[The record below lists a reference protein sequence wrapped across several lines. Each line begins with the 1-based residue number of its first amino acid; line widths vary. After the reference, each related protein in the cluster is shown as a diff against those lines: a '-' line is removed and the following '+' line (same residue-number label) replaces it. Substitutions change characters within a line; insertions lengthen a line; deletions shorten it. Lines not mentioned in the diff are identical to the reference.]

1 MTSSSVCINDKADI
15 NCGFQGANPTD
26 VEVIWYIARQNSRV
40 MTVPTN
46 DILTPTNG
54 LQWVLDVSSGNDRS
68 PHSKLIVGR
77 VGEEHHRSTYQCS
90 IGLPG
95 EPKIN
100 SAIETLI
107 VVGMIIIIL
116 YIFSDKNSI
125 LLSCIYICRS
135 SSQTKY
141 HDRNN

>member
-1 MTSSSVCINDKADI
+1 MICVCAYLNLVTHTYIDLQIINGPRSTMFVCINDKADV
-15 NCGFQGANPTD
+15 NCGFQGASPTD

-40 MTVPTN
+40 MTVPAN

-68 PHSKLIVGR
+68 PNSKLIVGP

-107 VVGMIIIIL
+107 VVGMILHVIQC
-116 YIFSDKNSI
+116 I
-125 LLSCIYICRS
+125 LL
-135 SSQTKY
+135 
-141 HDRNN
+141 